1 MPRAKRAQVTRMDPP
16 AKPTT
21 STSAEPKN
29 GKNGTVT
36 TDLEH
41 AIRLRAYEL
50 YVQRGRLDGYAQDD
64 WLQAEAE
71 VRLQMARTA

>member
-1 MPRAKRAQVTRMDPP
+1 MPKAKRAQVTRMEPP

-21 STSAEPKN
+21 STSAEKKN
-29 GKNGTVT
+29 GNAAVA
-36 TDLEH
+36 DLEG

-50 YVQRGRLDGYAQDD
+50 YVQRGCQDGYAQDD

-71 VRLQMARTA
+71 VRSQMARTA